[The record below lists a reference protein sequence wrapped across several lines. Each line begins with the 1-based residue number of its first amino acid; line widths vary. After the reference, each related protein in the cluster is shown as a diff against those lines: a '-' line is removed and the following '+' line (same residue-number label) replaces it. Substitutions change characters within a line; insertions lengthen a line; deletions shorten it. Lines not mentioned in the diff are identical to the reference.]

1 MKYSMI
7 VCLFISFLASSGS
20 SAEAQRGA
28 SLQIQLKQPVP
39 AIYGGLFAH
48 DLDMDGAQDFVVTSE
63 GHIGAYDSSGMLLW
77 MLKTDICLFPF
88 THHPSAIAGDMDGD
102 GEQEVAFLIPGMIR
116 IVNGLTGKEKRS
128 IAVKGKVVAMSIA
141 NLQGKG
147 DQEGV
152 LQYTQTHIKAISLC
166 DGRTLWE
173 TDAYR
178 GIEHSPL
185 RMSDLDG
192 DGLDEVAGATLI
204 DHDGTRMN
212 TWDLG
217 DTYQSMDS
225 MVIADIVPGLPLEVA
240 LAEQRGAH
248 SHTVVVNPDKIVFR
262 TLNPWNWEDPDK
274 LAVGDFDSARPGLEV
289 YNRSSGGDGTAPRG
303 REEPFQNEEAPWVI
317 DAGGRVIAKY
327 YVNDHKPQWWTG
339 HGIEEI
345 CRIDWDG
352 DDTDEIAGKERHKEG
367 ACAILN
373 PITGEFKE
381 IFQVRALRL
390 YVADVLG
397 DWREEV
403 VILDKDGY
411 IRVYENKSPP
421 RGRPRDRYWRL
432 QHYRRQKQNWDYY
445 SP

>member
-1 MKYSMI
+1 MVMKHRYLQYSMML
-7 VCLFISFLASSGS
+7 CLLTGFSASAGR
-20 SAEAQRGA
+20 SAEAERGA
-28 SLQIQLKQPVP
+28 SLQILLKQPVP
-39 AIYGGLFAH
+39 GDYGGLFAH
-48 DLDMDGAQDFVVTSE
+48 DLDMDGLQDYVMTSK
-63 GHIGAYDSSGMLLW
+63 GHIGCYDSSGDLLW
-77 MLKTDICLFPF
+77 MLTTNIRLFPF

-102 GEQEVAFLIPGMIR
+102 GEQEVAFLVPGGLR
-116 IVNGLTGKEKRS
+116 IVNGLTVVEERVK
-128 IAVKGKVVAMSIA
+128 AVEGKVVAISIA

-152 LQYTQTHIKAISLC
+152 LQYSQTHIKAISLH

-192 DGLDEVAGATLI
+192 DGLDEVAGAALI
-204 DHDGTRMN
+204 DHDGSLMN
-212 TWDLG
+212 SWDLG
-217 DTYQSMDS
+217 GTYKSMDS

-240 LAEQRGAH
+240 LAEQRGAD
-248 SHTVVVNPDKIVFR
+248 SHTDVVNADQIVFR

-274 LAVGDFDSARPGLEV
+274 LAVGNFGSARPGLEV

-303 REEPFQNEEAPWVI
+303 REEPFVDEEAPWVL
-317 DAGGRVIAKY
+317 DAGGRLISKY
-327 YVNDHKPQWWTG
+327 YVNDHKPRWWTG
-339 HGIEEI
+339 RGIEEI

-367 ACAILN
+367 AGAIIN

-381 IFQVRALRL
+381 ILRARASRL

-403 VILDKDGY
+403 VILDRDGY
-411 IRVYENKSPP
+411 IRV
-421 RGRPRDRYWRL
+421 
-432 QHYRRQKQNWDYY
+432 
-445 SP
+445 